1 MRIREFTFGK
11 SLSRAC
17 VAGVMVSAV
26 LAMLA
31 ACSISAAD
39 LIEVHVAPTGNDA
52 ADGSRA
58 KPVGSLIGARD
69 AVRRL
74 RAAGKTGPVRVVVAD
89 GTYRVVEPLVLT
101 PEDGGSAEAPV
112 RYEAAPGAKPVFS
125 GGRVIA
131 GFKPAGDGVWAAQVP
146 EVAAGK
152 WYFEQLFV
160 DGKRA
165 VRAREPNRFWHYLE
179 KVEEEV
185 LNAERGVDGRRAR
198 GARQTV
204 KLRTDDAA
212 ILRGLKPEDL
222 KDVNLVVYHNWDN
235 TRRFIDSFDAATSTL
250 VTTGAGMKPW
260 NQWKRNS
267 HYIIENCKAACDAP
281 GEWFLGRDGV
291 LIYRPLPGQDMA
303 KSQVVAPVSE
313 RFILIQGTAAKPVA
327 HVTFSGLAFRHGQW
341 LTPESGFEPHQ
352 AAAPI
357 EAAVQADGASHVTFE
372 RCEIGHLGI
381 YALWFRK
388 GCSDNTVRQCHI
400 HDFGAGG
407 VRIGEAN
414 WVMDA
419 KEPTQRN
426 TIDNN
431 IIRNGGWIFPCAVGV
446 WIGSSPDNTVTHN
459 DISDL
464 FYSGISAGWCW
475 GYDASTC
482 KRNTIRFNHV
492 HHLGK
497 GLLSDMGGIYTL
509 GPSEGTVVA
518 NNVFH
523 DISSYSYGGWGM
535 YTDEGSTGITFE
547 DNLVYNT
554 KDGSFHQHYG
564 KENIVRNNILVDSKE
579 RQIAL
584 SRTETH
590 LTISFERNIIV
601 WKTGPALSGSW
612 GKSKTVSGG
621 NCWFNSAGAPIEFMG
636 KPLAEWQKAGHETGS
651 IIADPLLTDPDNGDF
666 RVKPG
671 SPALALGFKPFDYAK
686 AGVYGDAEWIALA
699 KAWTYAPVGTPPI
712 PRPVAVDDTF
722 ERDEPGKPP
731 RGVEMSVEKK
741 DGAAIVVTNETAGEG
756 KQSVKLV
763 DAAGLKKA
771 WEPQMGWTVDYASG
785 AATCA
790 FWLRVEKASVL
801 NLEWRDRKSAPGGT
815 GARLRIQDGKLRLDG
830 GQTLDLPMDQWV
842 RYVITGTLGVEDGK
856 WSLAVT
862 LPGQETKTFADLP
875 YQHQGFRQ
883 LTWFGVMSTANATTT
898 SYLDGVSLSV
908 K

>member
-1 MRIREFTFGK
+1 MSNQCQFIRQT
-11 SLSRAC
+11 A
-17 VAGVMVSAV
+17 AV
-26 LAMLA
+26 LMACGLIASLLPGLA
-31 ACSISAAD
+31 SAGSI
-39 LIEVHVAPTGNDA
+39 ETHVAPTGDDA
-52 ADGSRA
+52 GDGSRA
-58 KPVGSLIGARD
+58 KPVASLIGARD

-74 RAAGKTGPVRVVVAD
+74 RAEGKAGPVRVVVAD
-89 GTYRVVEPLVLT
+89 GTYRFAEPLVLT

-112 RYEAAPGAKPVFS
+112 RYEAAPGAKPVLS
-125 GGRVIA
+125 GGRTIT
-131 GFKPAGDGVWAAQVP
+131 GFKPVGEGVWATQVP

-165 VRAREPNRFWHYLE
+165 VRAREPNRFWYYMDR
-179 KVEEEV
+179 VEEEI
-185 LNAERGVDGRRAR
+185 LDAERGGDGRRAKR
-198 GARQTV
+198 ARQTV
-204 KLRTDDAA
+204 KLRADDTA
-212 ILRGLKPEDL
+212 ILRALKPDEL

-250 VTTGAGMKPW
+250 VTTGGGMKPW
-260 NQWKRNS
+260 NPWKRNS
-267 HYIIENCKAACDAP
+267 HYILENCKAACDVP
-281 GEWFLGRDGV
+281 GEWFLGRDGE

-303 KSQVVAPVSE
+303 RAEVVAPVSE
-313 RFILIQGTAAKPVA
+313 RFILIQGSAAKPVA

-341 LTPESGFEPHQ
+341 LTPESGFEPYQ

-381 YALWFRK
+381 YGIWFRK
-388 GCSDNTVRQCHI
+388 GCSDNTVRQCLI

-407 VRIGEAN
+407 VRIGEFN
-414 WVMDA
+414 SVMDA
-419 KEPTQRN
+419 REPTQRN

-446 WIGSSPDNTVTHN
+446 WIGSSPDNSVTHN

-464 FYSGISAGWCW
+464 FYSGISVGWRW

-523 DISSYSYGGWGM
+523 DVSSYSYGGWGL

-579 RQIAL
+579 RQIAIT
-584 SRTETH
+584 RTEPH
-590 LTISFERNIIV
+590 RSIRFERNIIV
-601 WKTGPALSGSW
+601 WKTGPALSGAW
-612 GKSKTVSGG
+612 GKAQTVSGG

-636 KPLAEWQKAGHETGS
+636 KTLAEWQKAGHETGS
-651 IIADPLLTDPDNGDF
+651 IIADPLLTDPAHGDF

-686 AGVYGDAEWIALA
+686 AGVFGDAAWIALA
-699 KAWTYAPVGTPPI
+699 KAWTYAPVGTPPE
-712 PRPVAVDDTF
+712 PGPVTVDDTF

-731 RGVEMSVEKK
+731 RGVDLSVENKG
-741 DGAAIVVTNETAGEG
+741 GAAIVVTEETAGEG
-756 KQSVKLV
+756 KRSVKLV
-763 DAAGLKKA
+763 DAAGLRNV
-771 WEPQMGWTVDYASG
+771 WHPHMVWPVYYPSG
-785 AATCA
+785 TATCA
-790 FWLRVEKASVL
+790 FWLRVEEASIL
-801 NLEWRDRKSAPGGT
+801 DLEWRDYKSGSPYRV
-815 GARLRIQDGKLRLDG
+815 GARLRIQDGKLRLEG
-830 GQTLDLPMDQWV
+830 GETLDLPMDQWV

-862 LPGQETKTFADLP
+862 LPGRETKTFADLP
-875 YQHQGFRQ
+875 YQHKGFRQ
-883 LTWFGVMSTANATTT
+883 LTWFGLMSNANATTT
-898 SYLDGVSLSV
+898 SYIDGVSLSV
-908 K
+908 R

>member
-1 MRIREFTFGK
+1 MIRTNHNQLLHRTAAILMVCGLIA
-11 SLSRAC
+11 SVQ
-17 VAGVMVSAV
+17 VA
-26 LAMLA
+26 LA
-31 ACSISAAD
+31 ATD
-39 LIEVHVAPTGNDA
+39 PIEVHVTPTGDDA

-58 KPVGSLIGARD
+58 KPVASLIGARD

-74 RAAGKTGPVRVVVAD
+74 RAAGKAGPVRVVAAD
-89 GTYRVVEPLVLT
+89 GTYRFAEPLVLT

-125 GGRVIA
+125 GGRVIS
-131 GFKPAGDGVWAAQVP
+131 GFKPVGQGVWAAQVP

-165 VRAREPNRFWHYLE
+165 VRAREPNRFWYYLQ

-185 LNAERGVDGRRAR
+185 LDAERGVDGRRAKK
-198 GARQTV
+198 ARQTV
-204 KLRTDDAA
+204 KLHPDDAA
-212 ILRGLKPEDL
+212 ILRGLNSDEL
-222 KDVNLVVYHNWDN
+222 KDVNLVVYHKWDN

-260 NQWKRNS
+260 NQWRRNS

-291 LIYRPLPGQDMA
+291 LLYRPLPGQDMA
-303 KSQVVAPVSE
+303 MAEVVAPVSE

-341 LTPESGFEPHQ
+341 LTPERGFEPHQ

-381 YALWFRK
+381 YGIWFRK

-414 WVMDA
+414 AVMDA

-426 TIDNN
+426 TIDNT

-464 FYSGISAGWCW
+464 FYSGISAGWRW

-482 KRNTIRFNHV
+482 KRNTIRFNRV

-564 KENIVRNNILVDSKE
+564 KENIVRNNILVN
-579 RQIAL
+579 
-584 SRTETH
+584 SRPGGEGRDGQVSFTRAETH
-590 LTISFERNIIV
+590 RSFSFERNIIV
-601 WKTGPALSGSW
+601 WKEGRALARAW
-612 GKSKTVSGG
+612 GKGLTVSGG

-651 IIADPLLTDPDNGDF
+651 IVADPLLTDPANGDF

-686 AGVYGDAEWIALA
+686 AGVYGDADWIALA

-712 PRPVAVDDTF
+712 PR
-722 ERDEPGKPP
+722 
-731 RGVEMSVEKK
+731 
-741 DGAAIVVTNETAGEG
+741 
-756 KQSVKLV
+756 
-763 DAAGLKKA
+763 
-771 WEPQMGWTVDYASG
+771 
-785 AATCA
+785 
-790 FWLRVEKASVL
+790 
-801 NLEWRDRKSAPGGT
+801 
-815 GARLRIQDGKLRLDG
+815 
-830 GQTLDLPMDQWV
+830 
-842 RYVITGTLGVEDGK
+842 
-856 WSLAVT
+856 
-862 LPGQETKTFADLP
+862 
-875 YQHQGFRQ
+875 
-883 LTWFGVMSTANATTT
+883 
-898 SYLDGVSLSV
+898 
-908 K
+908 